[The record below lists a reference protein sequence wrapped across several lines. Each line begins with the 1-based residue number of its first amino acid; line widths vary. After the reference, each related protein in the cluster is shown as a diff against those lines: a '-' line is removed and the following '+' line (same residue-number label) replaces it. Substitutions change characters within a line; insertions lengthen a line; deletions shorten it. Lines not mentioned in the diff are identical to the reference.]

1 MTWLFLAEAWK
12 SLAHLHGDREASLC
26 QTATVQDACC
36 LVDPLQLE
44 QVFRNILENSL
55 AACSDPVG
63 IEAHFTATA
72 VESEEAIQV
81 AIRDNGPGLSDEQ
94 RENIFQPFYTTKS
107 QGSGLGMA
115 ITRRIIEA
123 HGGQIAVGP
132 PGMPGT
138 EILITLPRGER

>member
-1 MTWLFLAEAWK
+1 
-12 SLAHLHGDREASLC
+12 
-26 QTATVQDACC
+26 
-36 LVDPLQLE
+36 VDPLQLE

-55 AACSDPVG
+55 AACADPVR
-63 IEAHFTATA
+63 IDACFTATA
-72 VESEEAIQV
+72 VESEEAIQIS
-81 AIRDNGPGLSDEQ
+81 IRDNGPGLSDEQ

-123 HGGQIAVGP
+123 HGGQLAVGP
-132 PGMPGT
+132 PDRPGT